1 MKTLIIHNNNIS
13 NIDKYTENI
22 SFTSINDVIKTL
34 NSKEF
39 DIIYIKDN
47 LSLNCLDF
55 LGIELA
61 YHIRF
66 TGNFKFIPI
75 VLLSDLDG
83 FTILKLTSKAQI
95 LLTKNTFL
103 NQIPKN
109 LSILD
114 DSNYKKEF
122 LDKIR
127 IELPKDISGDHD
139 ISNQWAIYRW
149 AEYLKI
155 NSDAIKRNK
164 EKISS
169 LLYFKYLVALN
180 PTTDTYVGTSES
192 EKTRAPLQARKGGL
206 TVVKKVE
213 KQLQKILYIDDEYA
227 KGWEDIFKAFFEEK
241 RKKQEFQFST
251 IQEIK
256 KDTTYGEIKKHVIDY
271 IKKDIPDLVI
281 LDMRLTK
288 EDHIEEDEKKLSG
301 IKLLKHIKEEI
312 NPGIQVLLLTASGKS
327 KILNE
332 ANKYHILGYIKKE
345 HPHDMIIK
353 TKDTFDSLEK
363 LIDEGFE
370 KQYLKDI
377 WNIQQEIIGLDIF
390 VNDKFNEIKLEVIS
404 VFEVL
409 NSYIK
414 NKFIYSMF
422 AIFKVLETLVK
433 FHIEEKGE
441 DRFAY
446 WIKTNDKI
454 PWVNENNFL
463 VETKSGDSNNRTE
476 NKIRVLLHEKLNLKD
491 RTIHDS
497 INSLV
502 KIRNNTIHPKNKI
515 STQEIKKDDILNWFK
530 ILHTILNKIK

>member
-192 EKTRAPLQARKGGL
+192 EKTRAPLQASKGGL

-312 NPGIQVLLLTASGKS
+312 NPGIQVVLLTASGKS

-332 ANKYHILGYIKKE
+332 ANKYDILGYIKKE

-353 TKDTFDSLEK
+353 TKDTFDSLEE